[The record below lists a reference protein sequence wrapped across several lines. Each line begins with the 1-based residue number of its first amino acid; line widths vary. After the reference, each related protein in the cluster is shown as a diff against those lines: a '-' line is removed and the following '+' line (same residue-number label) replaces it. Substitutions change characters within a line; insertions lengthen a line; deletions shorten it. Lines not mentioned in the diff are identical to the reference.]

1 VTRLAFFAVLAF
13 AVVVL
18 ALPMGR
24 APIWESNEARWVLL
38 ARDMVEHGHW
48 LVPEIR
54 GVPDEGLYKPQLYSW
69 SIALASL
76 PSGRVTEVTAAI
88 PSIVSA
94 MAGVAAVVAIGSLL

>member
-1 VTRLAFFAVLAF
+1 MAFFVVLAF

-24 APIWESNEARWVLL
+24 APIWEPNEARWVLL

-48 LVPEIR
+48 LLPEIR
-54 GVPDEGLYKPQLYSW
+54 GVPNEGLYKPQLYSW

-76 PSGRVTEVTAAI
+76 VMSWGEIQAAHK
-88 PSIVSA
+88 A
-94 MAGVAAVVAIGSLL
+94 YVV